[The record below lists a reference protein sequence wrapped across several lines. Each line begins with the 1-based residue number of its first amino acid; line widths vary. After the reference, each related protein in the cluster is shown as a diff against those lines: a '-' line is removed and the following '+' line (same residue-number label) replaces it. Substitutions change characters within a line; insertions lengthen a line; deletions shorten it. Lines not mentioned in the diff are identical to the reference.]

1 MIKVKACQR
10 LVKEANYYEEEVE
23 ENEAK
28 LQQMKDDK
36 KDHYDIKK
44 FQEVLAESHMMIPDS
59 VCRRDKALD
68 DLNEFAALLKKE
80 EAGNSDLM
88 GCEWMGEAKKI
99 LGEDENDANQEG
111 EGGEDV
117 AVTAVDGL
125 EEGEAF

>member
-10 LVKEANYYEEEVE
+10 LVKEATYYGEELK

-44 FQEVLAESHMMIPDS
+44 FQEVLAESQMMIPDS
-59 VCRRDKALD
+59 ICRRDKALE
-68 DLNEFAALLKKE
+68 DLKEFVSLLKKE
-80 EAGNSDLM
+80 EEGNSDLM
-88 GCEWMGEAKKI
+88 GCEWMGEASKMV
-99 LGEDENDANQEG
+99 GEDESVAT
-111 EGGEDV
+111 GGDDV